1 MSSQPPKRTVKM
13 ENLPARGTDPDEK
26 AVESKDG
33 GLKSRKKDLS
43 EASQPDKS
51 AVMVEDSPDER
62 SVEDGG
68 QTDLS
73 KASKCSKF
81 QTLVLGFVHKFFMSW
96 VSMYIAPLML
106 PRDFSHKSDMQGKL
120 VGRYPVVFIILTLV
134 VTGACSS
141 GLAMSVS
148 VLFLNTEFALFN
160 ITFVFRDFGTKSDSK
175 EEDLNRLAFIDL
187 PKEVKTHI
195 LLLCMP

>member
-1 MSSQPPKRTVKM
+1 MLKVP
-13 ENLPARGTDPDEK
+13 DPRPWLR
-26 AVESKDG
+26 AQV
-33 GLKSRKKDLS
+33 LH
-43 EASQPDKS
+43 
-51 AVMVEDSPDER
+51 
-62 SVEDGG
+62 
-68 QTDLS
+68 
-73 KASKCSKF
+73 
-81 QTLVLGFVHKFFMSW
+81 VLGEYVHSTT
-96 VSMYIAPLML
+96 
-106 PRDFSHKSDMQGKL
+106 DFSHKSDTQGKL

-175 EEDLNRLAFIDL
+175 EGIDL

-195 LLLCMP
+195 LLLYHFKLLMTLTCIVFITTTCLYT

>member
-1 MSSQPPKRTVKM
+1 
-13 ENLPARGTDPDEK
+13 
-26 AVESKDG
+26 
-33 GLKSRKKDLS
+33 
-43 EASQPDKS
+43 
-51 AVMVEDSPDER
+51 
-62 SVEDGG
+62 
-68 QTDLS
+68 
-73 KASKCSKF
+73 
-81 QTLVLGFVHKFFMSW
+81 
-96 VSMYIAPLML
+96 ML
-106 PRDFSHKSDMQGKL
+106 PGDFCHKSDTQGKL

-160 ITFVFRDFGTKSDSK
+160 ITFVFRDFGTKSDSI